1 MSGTPHVT
9 MKSVD
14 FVINDFFFLPLVIVH
29 CAIPYVLC
37 KVRKFQNDLDAS
49 LINKSKSLEKKFFFR
64 EFAILCTVFLPS
76 HHF

>member
-37 KVRKFQNDLDAS
+37 KVRKFQNDLGVS
-49 LINKSKSLEKKFFFR
+49 LIN
-64 EFAILCTVFLPS
+64 TVNLKV
-76 HHF
+76 